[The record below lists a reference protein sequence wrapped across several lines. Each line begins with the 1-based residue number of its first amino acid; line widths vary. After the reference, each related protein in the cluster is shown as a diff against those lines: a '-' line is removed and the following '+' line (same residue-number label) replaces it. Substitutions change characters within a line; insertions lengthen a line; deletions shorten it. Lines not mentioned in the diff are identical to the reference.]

1 MRVEITIKKIVDT
14 ETDMVPCYLMSA
26 ITMNFDGESI
36 VFDDLG
42 AATPL
47 LPMCVRKKS
56 ACYAFAELQDMSSLH
71 LWQIM
76 VKQYC

>member
-47 LPMCVRKKS
+47 IFLTAALLELPMPTMSQMHALSHRQILWR
-56 ACYAFAELQDMSSLH
+56 YA
-71 LWQIM
+71 
-76 VKQYC
+76 

>member
-14 ETDMVPCYLMSA
+14 ETDMIPCYVISA

-47 LPMCVRKKS
+47 IFLTAALLGLPMIGGPAQVFPPTIFFR
-56 ACYAFAELQDMSSLH
+56 AGDLIF
-71 LWQIM
+71 
-76 VKQYC
+76 

>member
-1 MRVEITIKKIVDT
+1 MRVETTIKIVDT
-14 ETDMVPCYLMSA
+14 ETNTLLPNLISA

-47 LPMCVRKKS
+47 IFLTAALLGLPMIGGPAQVFPPTIFFR
-56 ACYAFAELQDMSSLH
+56 AGDLIF
-71 LWQIM
+71 
-76 VKQYC
+76 